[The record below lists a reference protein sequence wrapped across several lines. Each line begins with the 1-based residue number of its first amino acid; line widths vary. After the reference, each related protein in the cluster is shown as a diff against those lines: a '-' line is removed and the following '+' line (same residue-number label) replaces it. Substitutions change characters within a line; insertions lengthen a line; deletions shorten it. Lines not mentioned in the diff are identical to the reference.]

1 LLRTRRKYTLQDLC
15 RDSRNAKAV
24 PIINTDP
31 EKGEAG
37 AIDLNA
43 KDTNGDYIF
52 SGDGEYVL
60 TVEAEGYVAA
70 DFKITVT
77 APEIIEGD
85 GTKWTTDSREGFD
98 IVSDAPFKWFRE
110 AVLDGGKMEEPVVSE
125 GSTHVTLSA
134 ELLGTLAAGEHTLS
148 IVSGNGTATAVFT
161 VAEPESKAEPQDE
174 VKKDESK
181 KNGSTSKSS
190 SSASSGGSKSGTSS
204 SKNKS
209 GNTGDESNLLLW
221 LLILALSGAALA
233 GAVYRRRTIEK

>member
-1 LLRTRRKYTLQDLC
+1 MLRTRRKYTLQDLC

-110 AVLDGGKMEEPVVSE
+110 AVLDGEKMEEPVVSE

-134 ELLGTLAAGEHTLS
+134 ELLGTLAAGEHTLLRQRYLQWRNLS
-148 IVSGNGTATAVFT
+148 QKRSRRMRLRRM
-161 VAEPESKAEPQDE
+161 KA
-174 VKKDESK
+174 
-181 KNGSTSKSS
+181 
-190 SSASSGGSKSGTSS
+190 
-204 SKNKS
+204 
-209 GNTGDESNLLLW
+209 
-221 LLILALSGAALA
+221 
-233 GAVYRRRTIEK
+233 RRTEVLPSRLLPLHRAGPSRAQVLQRISRAIQETSQICCFGC

>member
-1 LLRTRRKYTLQDLC
+1 M
-15 RDSRNAKAV
+15 
-24 PIINTDP
+24 PF
-31 EKGEAG
+31 
-37 AIDLNA
+37 
-43 KDTNGDYIF
+43 F
-52 SGDGEYVL
+52 SSL
-60 TVEAEGYVAA
+60 
-70 DFKITVT
+70 
-77 APEIIEGD
+77 PEIIEGD

-110 AVLDGGKMEEPVVSE
+110 AVLDGEKMEEPVVSE
-125 GSTHVTLSA
+125 GSAHVTLSA

-148 IVSGNGTATAVFT
+148 IVSGNGTATAVFA

>member
-1 LLRTRRKYTLQDLC
+1 MLRTRRKYTLQDLC

-85 GTKWTTDSREGFD
+85 GTKWTVMLSWGF
-98 IVSDAPFKWFRE
+98 
-110 AVLDGGKMEEPVVSE
+110 
-125 GSTHVTLSA
+125 
-134 ELLGTLAAGEHTLS
+134 
-148 IVSGNGTATAVFT
+148 
-161 VAEPESKAEPQDE
+161 
-174 VKKDESK
+174 
-181 KNGSTSKSS
+181 
-190 SSASSGGSKSGTSS
+190 
-204 SKNKS
+204 
-209 GNTGDESNLLLW
+209 
-221 LLILALSGAALA
+221 
-233 GAVYRRRTIEK
+233 